1 MTIIQHTIIKYSE
14 KIKCNF
20 LQVNYNYTP
29 DDGRL
34 GRNTLYS
41 ILFKWN
47 NELWNMVFVLF
58 QYMRVTMGCISWSLK
73 ENKVF
78 YLHLK
83 VYLGDLRLQIVKW
96 QREQWISNWKVC
108 GRKRLRTNFGYY
120 LILLYKTCKTKK
132 KSYSR
137 DNRQPR
143 WDPKRAI
150 PKGKSEALPNLPPS
164 WVRKSTLNKRKLF
177 HMCTRIRH
185 THFKVYTL

>member
-78 YLHLK
+78 YLHLWFIWETWGYK
-83 VYLGDLRLQIVKW
+83 SSNDSESNEYRTGKCVEGNGWELISGTTSFYYTKPVK
-96 QREQWISNWKVC
+96 
-108 GRKRLRTNFGYY
+108 L
-120 LILLYKTCKTKK
+120 KK
-132 KSYSR
+132 KVTVGTT
-137 DNRQPR
+137 DNPAEIQSGQYLKASQ
-143 WDPKRAI
+143 KRYQI
-150 PKGKSEALPNLPPS
+150 
-164 WVRKSTLNKRKLF
+164 F
-177 HMCTRIRH
+177 HPAG
-185 THFKVYTL
+185 